1 MAFLQKIET
10 LVKDMQDPETGVRMQ
25 SQKITVASVPH
36 AMMGSE
42 VLQWIIQR
50 LWISNLEAQN
60 LGNFIVKYGYIYPL
74 QDPKN
79 LVLKPDSS
87 LYRFQENYNF
97 LNRKINYKWDFVV
110 MQAKEQ
116 YRAGKERNK
125 ADRYALDC
133 QEKAYWLVHRCPPG
147 MNNVLDYGLD
157 RVTNPNEVQVNQIM
171 YYRQALMRSTVKSS
185 VSLGGI
191 VKYSEQ
197 FSSNDAIMSGCLPS
211 NPWIT
216 DDTQFWD
223 LNAKLVEIPTKMR
236 VERWAF
242 NFSELIRDP
251 KGRQSFQYFLKKEF
265 SGENLGFW
273 EACEDLKYGDQSK
286 VKEKAEEI
294 YKSASPPRTPRTEG
308 SSPTGLVL
316 ARRSGEGTSDETARA
331 AEVQSCGNRHP
342 SPPPPGVE
350 GALSDVIASLLVLLS
365 ALARVDTSL
374 GLCGPSVFRSYSPAE
389 LWFPVP
395 KLSWSQPSV
404 AIRLWLFLAPGARRW
419 INIDGKTMDITV
431 KGLKHPHR
439 YVLDAAQTHIYML
452 MKKDSY
458 ARYLKSPI
466 YKEMLAKAIEPQ
478 ETTKKRQV
486 EGAATAR
493 CLLFCLQRNEGLLQP
508 NGYDQGTRWMKILGT
523 GKYFLGSSLLFM
535 RRHLRSS
542 PSPVILRQLEEE
554 AKARE
559 AANTVDITQPGQ
571 HTAPSPHLAVYTGTC
586 VPPSPSSPFSP
597 QCRSPR
603 RPFPSPCRFIRRP
616 STICPSPIRVALES
630 SSGLEQKGEASGSG
644 AGHGPSDAETSETSR
659 DRPRPRARAPP
670 QARMSLSFG
679 RFLRR
684 GCLASPVFA
693 RLSPKCPAVSHGKV
707 QPLGDVG
714 QQLPRLKSRRV
725 TNFFQIKMDV
735 PTGSGTCLMDSEDAG
750 TGERGDQ
757 AIKEVICPWESLAE
771 GKAG

>member
-1 MAFLQKIET
+1 MTIRHQGQQYRPRMAFLPKIEA
-10 LVKDMQDPETGVRMQ
+10 LVKDMQNPELGVRVQ
-25 SQKITVASVPH
+25 NQRVLVTNVPH
-36 AMMGSE
+36 AMTGSD
-42 VLQWIIQR
+42 VLQWIVDR
-50 LWISNLEAQN
+50 LWISSLEAQN

-87 LYRFQENYNF
+87 LYRFQTPYFWPTQQWPAEDTDYAIYLAKRNIKKKGVLEEYEKENYNF
-97 LNRKINYKWDFVV
+97 LNKKINYKWDFVI

-147 MNNVLDYGLD
+147 AKNVLDYGLD
-157 RVTNPNEVQVNQIM
+157 RVTNPNEVKVNQKQTITAVKKEIM
-171 YYRQALMRSTVKSS
+171 YYQQALLRSTVKSS

-197 FSSNDAIMSGCLPS
+197 FSSNDAFMSGCLPS

-242 NFSELIRDP
+242 NFNELIRDP

-294 YKSASPPRTPRTEG
+294 YK
-308 SSPTGLVL
+308 
-316 ARRSGEGTSDETARA
+316 
-331 AEVQSCGNRHP
+331 
-342 SPPPPGVE
+342 
-350 GALSDVIASLLVLLS
+350 
-365 ALARVDTSL
+365 
-374 GLCGPSVFRSYSPAE
+374 
-389 LWFPVP
+389 
-395 KLSWSQPSV
+395 
-404 AIRLWLFLAPGARRW
+404 LFLAPGARRW

-431 KGLKHPHR
+431 KGLRHPHR

-478 ETTKKRQV
+478 ETTKRS
-486 EGAATAR
+486 
-493 CLLFCLQRNEGLLQP
+493 
-508 NGYDQGTRWMKILGT
+508 
-523 GKYFLGSSLLFM
+523 SSLLFM

-559 AANTVDITQPGQ
+559 AANTVDITQRHQ
-571 HTAPSPHLAVYTGTC
+571 HTTPSPHLAVYTGTC
-586 VPPSPSSPFSP
+586 VPPSPSSPFSSS
-597 QCRSPR
+597 CRSPR
-603 RPFPSPCRFIRRP
+603 RPFPSPGRFRRP
-616 STICPSPIRVALES
+616 SSTICPSPIRVALGS
-630 SSGLEQKGEASGSG
+630 SPGLEQEG
-644 AGHGPSDAETSETSR
+644 ETSR
-659 DRPRPRARAPP
+659 SSVCRGPSVAEGSEASVDSELSSGCPQPRAQPRAPP
-670 QARMSLSFG
+670 KARVALSFS

-684 GCLASPVFA
+684 GCLTSPVFA
-693 RLSPKCPAVSHGKV
+693 RLSPKCPPVPHGKV
-707 QPLGDVG
+707 QPLGDGG
-714 QQLPRLKSRRV
+714 QQLSRLRPKKV
-725 TNFFQIKMDV
+725 ANFFQIKMDV
-735 PTGSGTCLMDSEDAG
+735 PTGSGTCLMDSEEDGAAG
-750 TGERGDQ
+750 ESSDRATE
-757 AIKEVICPWESLAE
+757 KEVICPWESLAE

>member
-1 MAFLQKIET
+1 MTIRHQGQQYRPRMAFLQKIET

-36 AMMGSE
+36 AMTGNE

-50 LWISNLEAQN
+50 LWISNPEAQN

-87 LYRFQENYNF
+87 LYRFQTPYFWPTQQWPAEDTDYAIYLAKRNIKKKGILEEYEKENYDF

-157 RVTNPNEVQVNQIM
+157 RVTNPNEVQKQTVVSVRKEIM

-294 YKSASPPRTPRTEG
+294 YK
-308 SSPTGLVL
+308 
-316 ARRSGEGTSDETARA
+316 
-331 AEVQSCGNRHP
+331 
-342 SPPPPGVE
+342 
-350 GALSDVIASLLVLLS
+350 
-365 ALARVDTSL
+365 
-374 GLCGPSVFRSYSPAE
+374 
-389 LWFPVP
+389 
-395 KLSWSQPSV
+395 
-404 AIRLWLFLAPGARRW
+404 LFLAPGARRW

-478 ETTKKRQV
+478 ETTKKS
-486 EGAATAR
+486 
-493 CLLFCLQRNEGLLQP
+493 
-508 NGYDQGTRWMKILGT
+508 
-523 GKYFLGSSLLFM
+523 SSLLFM

-644 AGHGPSDAETSETSR
+644 AGHGSSDAETSETSR
-659 DRPRPRARAPP
+659 DRPRPRAPP
-670 QARMSLSFG
+670 QARMALSFS

>member
-1 MAFLQKIET
+1 MTIRHQGQQYRPRMAFLQKIEA
-10 LVKDMQDPETGVRMQ
+10 LVKDMQNPETGVRMQ
-25 SQKITVASVPH
+25 SQRVLVTSVPH
-36 AMMGSE
+36 AMTGSD
-42 VLQWIIQR
+42 VLQWIVQR
-50 LWISNLEAQN
+50 LWISSLEAQN
-60 LGNFIVKYGYIYPL
+60 LGNFIVRYGYIYPL

-79 LVLKPDSS
+79 LVLKPDGS
-87 LYRFQENYNF
+87 LYRFQTPYFWPTQQWPAEDTDYAIYLAKRNIKKKGILEEYEKENYNF
-97 LNRKINYKWDFVV
+97 LNQKMNYKWDFVI

-147 MNNVLDYGLD
+147 MDNVLDYGLD
-157 RVTNPNEVQVNQIM
+157 RVTNPNEVKKQTVVAVKKEIM
-171 YYRQALMRSTVKSS
+171 YYQQALMRSTVKSS

-294 YKSASPPRTPRTEG
+294 YK
-308 SSPTGLVL
+308 
-316 ARRSGEGTSDETARA
+316 
-331 AEVQSCGNRHP
+331 
-342 SPPPPGVE
+342 
-350 GALSDVIASLLVLLS
+350 
-365 ALARVDTSL
+365 
-374 GLCGPSVFRSYSPAE
+374 
-389 LWFPVP
+389 
-395 KLSWSQPSV
+395 
-404 AIRLWLFLAPGARRW
+404 LFLAPGARRW

-478 ETTKKRQV
+478 ETTKK
-486 EGAATAR
+486 
-493 CLLFCLQRNEGLLQP
+493 
-508 NGYDQGTRWMKILGT
+508 
-523 GKYFLGSSLLFM
+523 SSTLPFM

-571 HTAPSPHLAVYTGTC
+571 HMAPSPHLTVYTGTC
-586 VPPSPSSPFSP
+586 VPPSPSSPFSSS
-597 QCRSPR
+597 CRSPR
-603 RPFPSPCRFIRRP
+603 KPFASPSRFIRRP
-616 STICPSPIRVALES
+616 SSTICPSPIRVALES
-630 SSGLEQKGEASGSG
+630 SSGLEQKGECSGSMVPCG
-644 AGHGPSDAETSETSR
+644 SSVTESSDTSLDASWPR
-659 DRPRPRARAPP
+659 SRPRAPP
-670 QARMSLSFG
+670 KARMALSFS

-693 RLSPKCPAVSHGKV
+693 RLSPKCPAVSHGRV

-714 QQLPRLKSRRV
+714 QQLPRLKSKRV
-725 TNFFQIKMDV
+725 PNFFQIKMDV

-750 TGERGDQ
+750 TGESGDL
-757 AIKEVICPWESLAE
+757 ATEKEVICPWESLAE

>member
-1 MAFLQKIET
+1 MTIRHQGQQYRPRMAFLQKIEA
-10 LVKDMQDPETGVRMQ
+10 LVKDMQNPETGVRVQ
-25 SQKITVASVPH
+25 SQRVLVTSVPH
-36 AMMGSE
+36 AMTGND

-50 LWISNLEAQN
+50 LWISHLEAQN

-87 LYRFQENYNF
+87 LYRFQTPYFWPTQQWPAEDTDYAIYLAKRNIKKKGILEEYEKENYNF
-97 LNRKINYKWDFVV
+97 LNKKINYKWDFVI

-116 YRAGKERNK
+116 YRTGKERNK

-147 MNNVLDYGLD
+147 VNNMLDYGLN
-157 RVTNPNEVQVNQIM
+157 RVTNPNEVKKQTITAVRKEIM
-171 YYRQALMRSTVKSS
+171 YYQQALLKSTVKSS

-197 FSSNDAIMSGCLPS
+197 FSSSDAIMSGCLPS

-223 LNAKLVEIPTKMR
+223 LNAKLVEFPTKMR

-251 KGRQSFQYFLKKEF
+251 KGRQSFQCFLKKEF

-294 YKSASPPRTPRTEG
+294 YK
-308 SSPTGLVL
+308 
-316 ARRSGEGTSDETARA
+316 
-331 AEVQSCGNRHP
+331 
-342 SPPPPGVE
+342 
-350 GALSDVIASLLVLLS
+350 
-365 ALARVDTSL
+365 
-374 GLCGPSVFRSYSPAE
+374 
-389 LWFPVP
+389 
-395 KLSWSQPSV
+395 
-404 AIRLWLFLAPGARRW
+404 LFLAPGARRW

-431 KGLKHPHR
+431 KGLRQPHR

-466 YKEMLAKAIEPQ
+466 YKEMLAKAVEPQ
-478 ETTKKRQV
+478 ETTKRS
-486 EGAATAR
+486 
-493 CLLFCLQRNEGLLQP
+493 
-508 NGYDQGTRWMKILGT
+508 
-523 GKYFLGSSLLFM
+523 SSLPFM

-559 AANTVDITQPGQ
+559 AANSVDITQRGQ
-571 HTAPSPHLAVYTGTC
+571 HAAPSPHLTVYTGTC
-586 VPPSPSSPFSP
+586 VPPSPSSPFPSS
-597 QCRSPR
+597 CRSPR
-603 RPFPSPCRFIRRP
+603 RPFPSPGRFIRRP
-616 STICPSPIRVALES
+616 SSAVCPSPSRAALE
-630 SSGLEQKGEASGSG
+630 GPSGSPPG
-644 AGHGPSDAETSETSR
+644 APCGAAVDSELSLGC
-659 DRPRPRARAPP
+659 PLPLARPRAPAKARA
-670 QARMSLSFG
+670 ALAFG

-684 GCLASPVFA
+684 GCLSSPLFA
-693 RLSPKCPAVSHGKV
+693 RLSPKCPPVPHGKV
-707 QPLGDVG
+707 QPLGDGG

-725 TNFFQIKMDV
+725 PNFFQIRMDV
-735 PTGSGTCLMDSEDAG
+735 PMENGACLMDSEEDTR
-750 TGERGDQ
+750 TGEPGDR
-757 AIKEVICPWESLAE
+757 AADKEVICPWESLAL

>member
-1 MAFLQKIET
+1 MTIRHQGQQYRPRMAFLRKIEA
-10 LVKDMQDPETGVRMQ
+10 LVKDMQDPDTGVRVQ
-25 SQKITVASVPH
+25 NQKVTVISIPH
-36 AMMGSE
+36 AMTGND
-42 VLQWIIQR
+42 VLQWISQR
-50 LWISNLEAQN
+50 LWISGLEAQN

-79 LVLKPDSS
+79 LTLKPDSS
-87 LYRFQENYNF
+87 LYRFQTPYFWPTQQWPAEDVDYAIYLAKRNIKKKGILEEYEKENYNF
-97 LNRKINYKWDFVV
+97 LNKKINYKWDFVI
-110 MQAKEQ
+110 MQAREQ

-125 ADRYALDC
+125 ADRFALDC

-147 MNNVLDYGLD
+147 VNNVLDYGLD
-157 RVTNPNEVQVNQIM
+157 RVTNPNEDQVNQKQTVVSVRKEIM

-223 LNAKLVEIPTKMR
+223 LNAKLVDIPTKMR

-251 KGRQSFQYFLKKEF
+251 KGRQSFQHFLRKEF

-294 YKSASPPRTPRTEG
+294 YK
-308 SSPTGLVL
+308 
-316 ARRSGEGTSDETARA
+316 
-331 AEVQSCGNRHP
+331 
-342 SPPPPGVE
+342 
-350 GALSDVIASLLVLLS
+350 
-365 ALARVDTSL
+365 
-374 GLCGPSVFRSYSPAE
+374 
-389 LWFPVP
+389 
-395 KLSWSQPSV
+395 
-404 AIRLWLFLAPGARRW
+404 LFLAPGARRW

-478 ETTKKRQV
+478 ETTKKS
-486 EGAATAR
+486 
-493 CLLFCLQRNEGLLQP
+493 
-508 NGYDQGTRWMKILGT
+508 
-523 GKYFLGSSLLFM
+523 SSLLFM

-559 AANTVDITQPGQ
+559 AATTVDITQPGQ
-571 HTAPSPHLAVYTGTC
+571 RLAPSPHLAVYTGTC

-597 QCRSPR
+597 SCRSPG
-603 RPFPSPCRFIRRP
+603 RPFPSPGCFIRRP
-616 STICPSPIRVALES
+616 SSTVCPSPISVALEGS
-630 SSGLEQKGEASGSG
+630 PGSERKREAGASGAVDG
-644 AGHGPSDAETSETSR
+644 ASMDKPRSR
-659 DRPRPRARAPP
+659 AQPKARV
-670 QARMSLSFG
+670 RLSLG

-707 QPLGDVG
+707 QPLGDASR
-714 QQLPRLKSRRV
+714 QLSRPRSRRAA
-725 TNFFQIKMDV
+725 NFFQIKMDV
-735 PTGSGTCLMDSEDAG
+735 PMGSGACLMDSEDTDPRAPR
-750 TGERGDQ
+750 EQ
-757 AIKEVICPWESLAE
+757 AAEKGVICPWESPAE
-771 GKAG
+771 GHAG

>member
-1 MAFLQKIET
+1 MTIRHQGQQYRPRMAFLQKIEA
-10 LVKDMQDPETGVRMQ
+10 LVKDMQNPETGVRMQ
-25 SQKITVASVPH
+25 NQRVLVTSVPH
-36 AMMGSE
+36 AMTGGD

-79 LVLKPDSS
+79 LILKPDSS
-87 LYRFQENYNF
+87 LYRFQTPYFWPTQQWPAEDTDYAIYLAKRNIKKKGILEEYEKENYDF
-97 LNRKINYKWDFVV
+97 LNKKINYKWDFVI

-116 YRAGKERNK
+116 YRTGKERNK

-133 QEKAYWLVHRCPPG
+133 QEKAYWLVHRSPPG

-157 RVTNPNEVQVNQIM
+157 RVTNPNEVKVNQKQTITAVRKEIM
-171 YYRQALMRSTVKSS
+171 YYQQALMRSTVKSS

-223 LNAKLVEIPTKMR
+223 LNAKLVEVPTKMR

-294 YKSASPPRTPRTEG
+294 YK
-308 SSPTGLVL
+308 
-316 ARRSGEGTSDETARA
+316 
-331 AEVQSCGNRHP
+331 
-342 SPPPPGVE
+342 
-350 GALSDVIASLLVLLS
+350 
-365 ALARVDTSL
+365 
-374 GLCGPSVFRSYSPAE
+374 
-389 LWFPVP
+389 
-395 KLSWSQPSV
+395 
-404 AIRLWLFLAPGARRW
+404 LFLAPGARRW

-431 KGLKHPHR
+431 KGLRHPHR

-478 ETTKKRQV
+478 ETTKRS
-486 EGAATAR
+486 AT
-493 CLLFCLQRNEGLLQP
+493 LP
-508 NGYDQGTRWMKILGT
+508 
-523 GKYFLGSSLLFM
+523 FM

-554 AKARE
+554 ERARE
-559 AANTVDITQPGQ
+559 AANTVDITQSGQ
-571 HTAPSPHLAVYTGTC
+571 HLAPSPHLTVYTGTC
-586 VPPSPSSPFSP
+586 VPPSPSGPFSP
-597 QCRSPR
+597 SCRSPR
-603 RPFPSPCRFIRRP
+603 KPFPSPSRFIRRP
-616 STICPSPIRVALES
+616 SIAICPSPIRVALES
-630 SSGLEQKGEASGSG
+630 SSGPEAKGETSWSGVNCGSPGTESSG
-644 AGHGPSDAETSETSR
+644 TSVDRSR
-659 DRPRPRARAPP
+659 PHDQPRAPP
-670 QARMSLSFG
+670 KARAALSLG

-707 QPLGDVG
+707 QPLGDMG
-714 QQLPRLKSRRV
+714 QQLPRLKTKKV
-725 TNFFQIKMDV
+725 ANFFQIKMEM
-735 PTGSGTCLMDSEDAG
+735 PTDSGPCLIDSDDTGAG
-750 TGERGDQ
+750 ESGDQ
-757 AIKEVICPWESLAE
+757 TTEKEVICPWESLSE

>member
-1 MAFLQKIET
+1 MTIRHQGQQYRPRMAFLQKIET

-36 AMMGSE
+36 AMTGNE

-50 LWISNLEAQN
+50 LWISNPEAQN

-87 LYRFQENYNF
+87 LYRFQTPYFWPTQQWPAEDTDYAIY
-97 LNRKINYKWDFVV
+97 L
-110 MQAKEQ
+110 AK
-116 YRAGKERNK
+116 RNIK
-125 ADRYALDC
+125 KKGILEEY
-133 QEKAYWLVHRCPPG
+133 EKPG

-157 RVTNPNEVQVNQIM
+157 RVTNPNEVQVNQKQTVVSVRKEIM

-294 YKSASPPRTPRTEG
+294 YK
-308 SSPTGLVL
+308 
-316 ARRSGEGTSDETARA
+316 
-331 AEVQSCGNRHP
+331 
-342 SPPPPGVE
+342 
-350 GALSDVIASLLVLLS
+350 
-365 ALARVDTSL
+365 
-374 GLCGPSVFRSYSPAE
+374 
-389 LWFPVP
+389 
-395 KLSWSQPSV
+395 
-404 AIRLWLFLAPGARRW
+404 LFLAPGARRW

-478 ETTKKRQV
+478 ETTKKS
-486 EGAATAR
+486 
-493 CLLFCLQRNEGLLQP
+493 
-508 NGYDQGTRWMKILGT
+508 
-523 GKYFLGSSLLFM
+523 SSLLFM

-644 AGHGPSDAETSETSR
+644 AGHGSSDAETSETSR
-659 DRPRPRARAPP
+659 DRPRPRAPP
-670 QARMSLSFG
+670 QARMALSFS

>member
-1 MAFLQKIET
+1 MTIRHQGQQYRPRMAFLQKIEA
-10 LVKDMQDPETGVRMQ
+10 LVKDMQNPETGVRMQ
-25 SQKITVASVPH
+25 NQRVLVTSVPH
-36 AMMGSE
+36 AMTGND
-42 VLQWIIQR
+42 VLQWIIHR

-79 LVLKPDSS
+79 LILKPDSS
-87 LYRFQENYNF
+87 LYRFQTPYFWPTQQWPAEDTDYAIYLAKRNIKKKGILEEYEKENYNF
-97 LNRKINYKWDFVV
+97 LNKKMNYKWDFVI

-116 YRAGKERNK
+116 YRTGKERNK

-147 MNNVLDYGLD
+147 VNNVLDYGLD
-157 RVTNPNEVQVNQIM
+157 RVTNPNEVKKQTIPAVKKEIM
-171 YYRQALMRSTVKSS
+171 YYQQALMRSTVKSS

-216 DDTQFWD
+216 DNTQFWD
-223 LNAKLVEIPTKMR
+223 LNAKLVEIPTRMR

-251 KGRQSFQYFLKKEF
+251 KGRQSFQSFLKKEF

-294 YKSASPPRTPRTEG
+294 YK
-308 SSPTGLVL
+308 
-316 ARRSGEGTSDETARA
+316 
-331 AEVQSCGNRHP
+331 
-342 SPPPPGVE
+342 
-350 GALSDVIASLLVLLS
+350 
-365 ALARVDTSL
+365 
-374 GLCGPSVFRSYSPAE
+374 
-389 LWFPVP
+389 
-395 KLSWSQPSV
+395 
-404 AIRLWLFLAPGARRW
+404 LFLAPGARRW

-431 KGLKHPHR
+431 KGLRHPHR
-439 YVLDAAQTHIYML
+439 YVLDAAQTHIYIL

-478 ETTKKRQV
+478 ETAKR
-486 EGAATAR
+486 
-493 CLLFCLQRNEGLLQP
+493 
-508 NGYDQGTRWMKILGT
+508 
-523 GKYFLGSSLLFM
+523 SSNLPFM

-542 PSPVILRQLEEE
+542 PSPVVLRQLEEE

-559 AANTVDITQPGQ
+559 AANTVDITQQPQ

-586 VPPSPSSPFSP
+586 VPPSPSSPFPPS
-597 QCRSPR
+597 CRSPR
-603 RPFPSPCRFIRRP
+603 RPFPSPGRFRRL
-616 STICPSPIRVALES
+616 STSICPSPIRVALGGSPGLTQEGEAGGS
-630 SSGLEQKGEASGSG
+630 STHRGLSVAEGSEVSVDLELSSGC
-644 AGHGPSDAETSETSR
+644 
-659 DRPRPRARAPP
+659 PRPHAQPRAPAK
-670 QARMSLSFG
+670 ARGALSFS

-684 GCLASPVFA
+684 GCLTSPVFA
-693 RLSPKCPAVSHGKV
+693 RLSPKCPSVPHGKV
-707 QPLGDVG
+707 QPLGDG
-714 QQLPRLKSRRV
+714 GPQLPRLRPKKV
-725 TNFFQIKMDV
+725 ANFFQIKMDV
-735 PTGSGTCLMDSEDAG
+735 PTGSGTCLMDSEEDGGAG
-750 TGERGDQ
+750 AAGDR
-757 AIKEVICPWESLAE
+757 EVICPWESLAE

>member
-1 MAFLQKIET
+1 MTIRHQGQHYRPRMAFLQKIEA
-10 LVKDMQDPETGVRMQ
+10 LVKDMQNPETGVRMQ
-25 SQKITVASVPH
+25 NQKILVTSIPH
-36 AMMGSE
+36 AMTGSD
-42 VLQWIIQR
+42 VLQWLAQR

-79 LVLKPDSS
+79 LILKPDGS
-87 LYRFQENYNF
+87 LYRFQTPYFWPTQQWPAEDTDYAIYLTKRNIKKKGVLEEHEKENYNF
-97 LNRKINYKWDFVV
+97 LNKKINYKWDFVI

-116 YRAGKERNK
+116 YRTGKERSK
-125 ADRYALDC
+125 ADRCALDC
-133 QEKAYWLVHRCPPG
+133 QEKAYWLVHRSPPG

-157 RVTNPNEVQVNQIM
+157 RVTNPNEVQKQTITAVKKEIM
-171 YYRQALMRSTVKSS
+171 YYQQALMRSTVKSS

-197 FSSNDAIMSGCLPS
+197 FSSNDALMSGCLPS

-236 VERWAF
+236 VERWAI

-294 YKSASPPRTPRTEG
+294 YK
-308 SSPTGLVL
+308 
-316 ARRSGEGTSDETARA
+316 
-331 AEVQSCGNRHP
+331 
-342 SPPPPGVE
+342 
-350 GALSDVIASLLVLLS
+350 
-365 ALARVDTSL
+365 
-374 GLCGPSVFRSYSPAE
+374 
-389 LWFPVP
+389 
-395 KLSWSQPSV
+395 
-404 AIRLWLFLAPGARRW
+404 LFLAPGARRW

-431 KGLKHPHR
+431 KGLRHPHR

-478 ETTKKRQV
+478 ETTKRS
-486 EGAATAR
+486 
-493 CLLFCLQRNEGLLQP
+493 
-508 NGYDQGTRWMKILGT
+508 
-523 GKYFLGSSLLFM
+523 SSLPFM

-542 PSPVILRQLEEE
+542 PSPVVLRQLEEE

-586 VPPSPSSPFSP
+586 MPPSPSSPFSAS
-597 QCRSPR
+597 CRSPR
-603 RPFPSPCRFIRRP
+603 KPFPSPGRFIRRP
-616 STICPSPIRVALES
+616 SSTVCPSPITVALES
-630 SSGLEQKGEASGSG
+630 PLGSEQKGEAGGSG
-644 AGHGPSDAETSETSR
+644 TGQGPSNADTCKAST
-659 DRPRPRARAPP
+659 DCPWPRPPPRAPLK
-670 QARMSLSFG
+670 ARMAVSFSS
-679 RFLRR
+679 FLRR

-693 RLSPKCPAVSHGKV
+693 RLSPKCRPVPHGKV

-735 PTGSGTCLMDSEDAG
+735 PVGSGTCLMDSEDSG
-750 TGERGDQ
+750 TGASGDQ
-757 AIKEVICPWESLAE
+757 AIKKEVICPWESLA
-771 GKAG
+771 

>member
-1 MAFLQKIET
+1 MTVRHQGQQYRPRMAFLQKIQA
-10 LVKDMQDPETGVRMQ
+10 LVKDMQSPETGVRVQ
-25 SQKITVASVPH
+25 NQRVLVTSVPH
-36 AMMGSE
+36 AMTGND

-50 LWISNLEAQN
+50 LWISSLEAQN

-87 LYRFQENYNF
+87 LYRFQTPYFWPTQQWPAEDTDYAIYLAKRNIKKKGILEEYEKENYNF
-97 LNRKINYKWDFVV
+97 LNKKINYKWDFVI

-116 YRAGKERNK
+116 YRTGKERNK

-147 MNNVLDYGLD
+147 VDNVLDYGLD
-157 RVTNPNEVQVNQIM
+157 RVTNPNEMKKQTVTAIRKEIM
-171 YYRQALMRSTVKSS
+171 YYQQALMRSTVKSS

-294 YKSASPPRTPRTEG
+294 YK
-308 SSPTGLVL
+308 
-316 ARRSGEGTSDETARA
+316 
-331 AEVQSCGNRHP
+331 
-342 SPPPPGVE
+342 
-350 GALSDVIASLLVLLS
+350 
-365 ALARVDTSL
+365 
-374 GLCGPSVFRSYSPAE
+374 
-389 LWFPVP
+389 
-395 KLSWSQPSV
+395 
-404 AIRLWLFLAPGARRW
+404 LFLAPGARRW

-478 ETTKKRQV
+478 ETTKRS
-486 EGAATAR
+486 
-493 CLLFCLQRNEGLLQP
+493 
-508 NGYDQGTRWMKILGT
+508 
-523 GKYFLGSSLLFM
+523 SSLPFM

-542 PSPVILRQLEEE
+542 PSPVVLRQLEEE

-559 AANTVDITQPGQ
+559 AANTVDITQRGQ
-571 HTAPSPHLAVYTGTC
+571 HVAPSPHLTVYTGTC
-586 VPPSPSSPFSP
+586 VPPSPSSPFLS
-597 QCRSPR
+597 CRSPR
-603 RPFPSPCRFIRRP
+603 RPFPSPSRFVWP
-616 STICPSPIRVALES
+616 SSTVCPSPSRAALEGPPGAS
-630 SSGLEQKGEASGSG
+630 SATELSSGCPLPPA
-644 AGHGPSDAETSETSR
+644 P
-659 DRPRPRARAPP
+659 PRAPP
-670 QARMSLSFG
+670 KARPALAFG
-679 RFLRR
+679 GFLRR
-684 GCLASPVFA
+684 GCLSSSLFA
-693 RLSPKCPAVSHGKV
+693 RLSPKCPPVPHGKV
-707 QPLGDVG
+707 QPLGDAG
-714 QQLPRLKSRRV
+714 QQLPRLKSRKIP
-725 TNFFQIKMDV
+725 NFFQIKMDL
-735 PTGSGTCLMDSEDAG
+735 PTESGTCLMDTEED
-750 TGERGDQ
+750 TRMGEPGAR
-757 AIKEVICPWESLAE
+757 AIDKEVVCPWESVAE

>member
-1 MAFLQKIET
+1 MKIRHQGQQYRPRMAFLQKIEA
-10 LVKDMQDPETGVRMQ
+10 LVKDMQNPETGVRVQ
-25 SQKITVASVPH
+25 NQKVLVTSVPH
-36 AMMGSE
+36 AMTGSDI
-42 VLQWIIQR
+42 LQWIAQR

-74 QDPKN
+74 QDPRN
-79 LVLKPDSS
+79 LVLKSDNS
-87 LYRFQENYNF
+87 LYRFQTPYFWPTQQWPAEDTDYAIYLAKRNIKKKGILEEYEKENYNF
-97 LNRKINYKWDFVV
+97 LNKKINYKWDFVI

-116 YRAGKERNK
+116 YKTGKERNK

-157 RVTNPNEVQVNQIM
+157 RVTNPNEVQVNQKQTITAVRKEIM
-171 YYRQALMRSTVKSS
+171 YYQQALMRSTVKSS

-197 FSSNDAIMSGCLPS
+197 FLSNDAIMSGCLPS

-294 YKSASPPRTPRTEG
+294 YK
-308 SSPTGLVL
+308 
-316 ARRSGEGTSDETARA
+316 
-331 AEVQSCGNRHP
+331 
-342 SPPPPGVE
+342 
-350 GALSDVIASLLVLLS
+350 
-365 ALARVDTSL
+365 
-374 GLCGPSVFRSYSPAE
+374 
-389 LWFPVP
+389 
-395 KLSWSQPSV
+395 
-404 AIRLWLFLAPGARRW
+404 LFLAPGARRW

-431 KGLKHPHR
+431 KGLRHPHR

-478 ETTKKRQV
+478 EATK
-486 EGAATAR
+486 
-493 CLLFCLQRNEGLLQP
+493 
-508 NGYDQGTRWMKILGT
+508 
-523 GKYFLGSSLLFM
+523 
-535 RRHLRSS
+535 RR
-542 PSPVILRQLEEE
+542 
-554 AKARE
+554 
-559 AANTVDITQPGQ
+559 QPGQ

-586 VPPSPSSPFSP
+586 VPPSPSGPFSP
-597 QCRSPR
+597 SCRSPR
-603 RPFPSPCRFIRRP
+603 MPFPSPGRFIRRP
-616 STICPSPIRVALES
+616 SSTICPTPMRVASESSEQTGAAGASGACPGPSDTAGGEASAEHPWVRPKARVAL
-630 SSGLEQKGEASGSG
+630 
-644 AGHGPSDAETSETSR
+644 
-659 DRPRPRARAPP
+659 
-670 QARMSLSFG
+670 SFS

-684 GCLASPVFA
+684 GCSASPVFA
-693 RLSPKCPAVSHGKV
+693 RLSPKCPPVSHGKV

-714 QQLPRLKSRRV
+714 QQVSRLKSRRV
-725 TNFFQIKMDV
+725 ANFFQIKMDV
-735 PTGSGTCLMDSEDAG
+735 PTQSGTCLMDSEDTG
-750 TGERGDQ
+750 TGDSGDR
-757 AIKEVICPWESLAE
+757 AEEKEVICPWESVAE
-771 GKAG
+771 GKAS

>member
-1 MAFLQKIET
+1 MTIRHQGQQYRPRMAFLQKIEA
-10 LVKDMQDPETGVRMQ
+10 LVKDMQNPETGVKMQ
-25 SQKITVASVPH
+25 NQRVLVTSVPH
-36 AMMGSE
+36 AMTGVD

-87 LYRFQENYNF
+87 LYRFQTPYFWPTQQWPAEDTDYAIYLAKRNIKKKGILEEYEKENYNF
-97 LNRKINYKWDFVV
+97 LNKKINYKWDFVI

-116 YRAGKERNK
+116 YRTGKERNK

-157 RVTNPNEVQVNQIM
+157 RVTDPNEVKLSLSPVCAPWLLGVARLSPGVLMFQTPLQLQPPPAVRSEKQTIPAVRKEIM
-171 YYRQALMRSTVKSS
+171 YYQQALMRSTVKSS

-294 YKSASPPRTPRTEG
+294 YK
-308 SSPTGLVL
+308 
-316 ARRSGEGTSDETARA
+316 
-331 AEVQSCGNRHP
+331 
-342 SPPPPGVE
+342 
-350 GALSDVIASLLVLLS
+350 
-365 ALARVDTSL
+365 
-374 GLCGPSVFRSYSPAE
+374 
-389 LWFPVP
+389 
-395 KLSWSQPSV
+395 
-404 AIRLWLFLAPGARRW
+404 LFLAPGARRW

-431 KGLKHPHR
+431 KGLRHPHR

-478 ETTKKRQV
+478 ETTKRS
-486 EGAATAR
+486 T
-493 CLLFCLQRNEGLLQP
+493 
-508 NGYDQGTRWMKILGT
+508 
-523 GKYFLGSSLLFM
+523 SLPFM

-559 AANTVDITQPGQ
+559 AANTVDITQTGQ
-571 HTAPSPHLAVYTGTC
+571 HMAPSPHLAVYTGTC
-586 VPPSPSSPFSP
+586 VPPSPSGPFSP
-597 QCRSPR
+597 SCRSPR
-603 RPFPSPCRFIRRP
+603 RPFASPSRFIRRP
-616 STICPSPIRVALES
+616 SSTICPSPIQVALES
-630 SSGLEQKGEASGSG
+630 SSGSEPKGEVSWSSVHRGPLATEGSEASTICSG
-644 AGHGPSDAETSETSR
+644 ACGQ
-659 DRPRPRARAPP
+659 PRATTKTRA
-670 QARMSLSFG
+670 ALSFS

-714 QQLPRLKSRRV
+714 QQLPRLKPKRV

-735 PTGSGTCLMDSEDAG
+735 PTDIGPFLMDSDDTG
-750 TGERGDQ
+750 TGESGDRDTE
-757 AIKEVICPWESLAE
+757 KEVICPWESLAS

>member
-1 MAFLQKIET
+1 
-10 LVKDMQDPETGVRMQ
+10 MQDPETGVRMQ

-36 AMMGSE
+36 AMTGNE

-50 LWISNLEAQN
+50 LWISNPEAQN

-87 LYRFQENYNF
+87 LYRFQTPYFWPTQQWPAEDTDYAIYLAKRNIKKKGILEEYEKENYDF

-157 RVTNPNEVQVNQIM
+157 RVTNPNEVQVNQKQTVVSVRKEIM

-294 YKSASPPRTPRTEG
+294 YK
-308 SSPTGLVL
+308 
-316 ARRSGEGTSDETARA
+316 
-331 AEVQSCGNRHP
+331 
-342 SPPPPGVE
+342 
-350 GALSDVIASLLVLLS
+350 
-365 ALARVDTSL
+365 
-374 GLCGPSVFRSYSPAE
+374 
-389 LWFPVP
+389 
-395 KLSWSQPSV
+395 
-404 AIRLWLFLAPGARRW
+404 LFLAPGARRW

-478 ETTKKRQV
+478 ETTKKS
-486 EGAATAR
+486 
-493 CLLFCLQRNEGLLQP
+493 
-508 NGYDQGTRWMKILGT
+508 
-523 GKYFLGSSLLFM
+523 SSLLFM

-644 AGHGPSDAETSETSR
+644 AGHGSSDAETSETSR
-659 DRPRPRARAPP
+659 DRPRPRAPP
-670 QARMSLSFG
+670 QARMALSFS

>member
-1 MAFLQKIET
+1 MTIRHQGQQYRPRMAFLQKIEA
-10 LVKDMQDPETGVRMQ
+10 LVKDMQNPETGIKMQ
-25 SQKITVASVPH
+25 NQKVLVTSVPH
-36 AMMGSE
+36 AMT
-42 VLQWIIQR
+42 
-50 LWISNLEAQN
+50 EAQN
-60 LGNFIVKYGYIYPL
+60 LGNFVVKYGYIYPL

-79 LVLKPDSS
+79 LILKPDGS
-87 LYRFQENYNF
+87 LYRFQTPYFWPTQQWPAEDTDYAIYLAKRNIKKKGILEEYEKENYYF
-97 LNRKINYKWDFVV
+97 LNKKINYKWDFVI

-157 RVTNPNEVQVNQIM
+157 RVTNPNEVQVNQKQTITAVKKEIM
-171 YYRQALMRSTVKSS
+171 YYQQALMRSTVKSS

-294 YKSASPPRTPRTEG
+294 YK
-308 SSPTGLVL
+308 
-316 ARRSGEGTSDETARA
+316 
-331 AEVQSCGNRHP
+331 
-342 SPPPPGVE
+342 
-350 GALSDVIASLLVLLS
+350 
-365 ALARVDTSL
+365 
-374 GLCGPSVFRSYSPAE
+374 
-389 LWFPVP
+389 
-395 KLSWSQPSV
+395 
-404 AIRLWLFLAPGARRW
+404 LFLAPGARRW

-431 KGLKHPHR
+431 KGLRHPHR

-478 ETTKKRQV
+478 ETTKRSS
-486 EGAATAR
+486 
-493 CLLFCLQRNEGLLQP
+493 GLP
-508 NGYDQGTRWMKILGT
+508 
-523 GKYFLGSSLLFM
+523 FM

-559 AANTVDITQPGQ
+559 AATTVDITQPGQ

-586 VPPSPSSPFSP
+586 LPPSPSSPFSP
-597 QCRSPR
+597 SYRSPR
-603 RPFPSPCRFIRRP
+603 RPFPSPGRFIRRP
-616 STICPSPIRVALES
+616 SSTVCPSPIQVALES
-630 SSGLEQKGEASGSG
+630 SSGAEQQGEASGSR
-644 AGHGPSDAETSETSR
+644 AHGGPPDAKRSEAAPDHSQ
-659 DRPRPRARAPP
+659 PRPPSRAPP
-670 QARMSLSFG
+670 KARMALSLS

-684 GCLASPVFA
+684 GCLASPGFA
-693 RLSPKCPAVSHGKV
+693 RLSPKCPPVSHGKV

-725 TNFFQIKMDV
+725 ANFFQIKMDV
-735 PTGSGTCLMDSEDAG
+735 PTESGTCLMDTEDTG
-750 TGERGDQ
+750 TGDSGDR
-757 AIKEVICPWESLAE
+757 AVEKEVICPWEILAE

>member
-1 MAFLQKIET
+1 IALSAQFFQAPNSSSSTQIET
-10 LVKDMQDPETGVRMQ
+10 LVKDMQNPETGVRMQ
-25 SQKITVASVPH
+25 NQRVLVTSVPH
-36 AMMGSE
+36 AMTGGD
-42 VLQWIIQR
+42 VLQWITQR

-79 LVLKPDSS
+79 LILKPDSS
-87 LYRFQENYNF
+87 LYRFQTPYFWPTQQWPAEDTDYAIYLAKRNIKKKGILEEYEKENYDF
-97 LNRKINYKWDFVV
+97 LNKKINYKWDFVI

-116 YRAGKERNK
+116 YRTGKERNK

-133 QEKAYWLVHRCPPG
+133 QEKAYWLVHRSPPG

-157 RVTNPNEVQVNQIM
+157 RVTNPNEVQKQTITAVRKEIM
-171 YYRQALMRSTVKSS
+171 YYQQALLRSTVKSS

-223 LNAKLVEIPTKMR
+223 LNAKLVEVPTKMR

-294 YKSASPPRTPRTEG
+294 YK
-308 SSPTGLVL
+308 
-316 ARRSGEGTSDETARA
+316 
-331 AEVQSCGNRHP
+331 
-342 SPPPPGVE
+342 
-350 GALSDVIASLLVLLS
+350 
-365 ALARVDTSL
+365 
-374 GLCGPSVFRSYSPAE
+374 
-389 LWFPVP
+389 
-395 KLSWSQPSV
+395 
-404 AIRLWLFLAPGARRW
+404 LFLAPGARRW

-431 KGLKHPHR
+431 KGLRHPHR

-452 MKKDSY
+452 MKK
-458 ARYLKSPI
+458 
-466 YKEMLAKAIEPQ
+466 
-478 ETTKKRQV
+478 
-486 EGAATAR
+486 
-493 CLLFCLQRNEGLLQP
+493 
-508 NGYDQGTRWMKILGT
+508 
-523 GKYFLGSSLLFM
+523 
-535 RRHLRSS
+535 
-542 PSPVILRQLEEE
+542 
-554 AKARE
+554 
-559 AANTVDITQPGQ
+559 PGQ
-571 HTAPSPHLAVYTGTC
+571 HLAPSPHLAVYTGTC
-586 VPPSPSSPFSP
+586 VPPSPSGPFSP
-597 QCRSPR
+597 SCRSPR
-603 RPFPSPCRFIRRP
+603 RPFPSPSRFIRRP
-616 STICPSPIRVALES
+616 SIAICPSPIRVALES
-630 SSGLEQKGEASGSG
+630 SSGLEPKGQPSWSG
-644 AGHGPSDAETSETSR
+644 ANCGPSVTESSETSV
-659 DRPRPRARAPP
+659 DNSRPNSQPRAPP
-670 QARMSLSFG
+670 KARVALSLG

-707 QPLGDVG
+707 QPLGDMG
-714 QQLPRLKSRRV
+714 QQLPRLKPKKV
-725 TNFFQIKMDV
+725 ANFFQIKMEIPPD
-735 PTGSGTCLMDSEDAG
+735 SGPFLMDSDDTGAG
-750 TGERGDQ
+750 ESGDQ
-757 AIKEVICPWESLAE
+757 TTEKEVICPWESLAE

>member
-1 MAFLQKIET
+1 MTIRHQGQQYRPRMAFLQKIEA
-10 LVKDMQDPETGVRMQ
+10 LVKDMQNPETGVRMQ
-25 SQKITVASVPH
+25 SQKVLVTSVPH
-36 AMMGSE
+36 AMTGSD
-42 VLQWIIQR
+42 VLQWIAQR

-74 QDPKN
+74 QDPRN
-79 LVLKPDSS
+79 LVLKPDNS
-87 LYRFQENYNF
+87 LYRFQTPYFWPTQQWPAEDTDYAIYLAKRNIKKKGILEEYEKENYDF
-97 LNRKINYKWDFVV
+97 LNKKINYKWDFVI

-116 YRAGKERNK
+116 YRTGKERTK

-157 RVTNPNEVQVNQIM
+157 RVTNPNEVQVNQKQTITAVRKEIM
-171 YYRQALMRSTVKSS
+171 YYQQALMRSTVKSS

-197 FSSNDAIMSGCLPS
+197 FLSNDAIMSGCLPS

-294 YKSASPPRTPRTEG
+294 YK
-308 SSPTGLVL
+308 
-316 ARRSGEGTSDETARA
+316 
-331 AEVQSCGNRHP
+331 
-342 SPPPPGVE
+342 
-350 GALSDVIASLLVLLS
+350 
-365 ALARVDTSL
+365 
-374 GLCGPSVFRSYSPAE
+374 
-389 LWFPVP
+389 
-395 KLSWSQPSV
+395 
-404 AIRLWLFLAPGARRW
+404 LFLAPGARRW

-431 KGLKHPHR
+431 KGLRHPHR

-478 ETTKKRQV
+478 GTTKRS
-486 EGAATAR
+486 
-493 CLLFCLQRNEGLLQP
+493 
-508 NGYDQGTRWMKILGT
+508 
-523 GKYFLGSSLLFM
+523 SSLPFM

-597 QCRSPR
+597 SCRSPR
-603 RPFPSPCRFIRRP
+603 RPFPSPGRFIRRP
-616 STICPSPIRVALES
+616 SSAICPSPIRVALES
-630 SSGLEQKGEASGSG
+630 SEQKGEASGSS
-644 AGHGPSDAETSETSR
+644 ACPGPSDTDRSEASAAEHPW
-659 DRPRPRARAPP
+659 PRPQPKSPP
-670 QARMSLSFG
+670 KARMALSFS

-693 RLSPKCPAVSHGKV
+693 RLSPKCPPVSHGKV

-725 TNFFQIKMDV
+725 ANFFQIKMDV
-735 PTGSGTCLMDSEDAG
+735 PTQSGTCLMDSEDAG
-750 TGERGDQ
+750 TGESGDQ
-757 AIKEVICPWESLAE
+757 AIEKEVICPWESLAE
-771 GKAG
+771 AKAS

>member
-1 MAFLQKIET
+1 MTIRHQGQQCRPRMAFLRKARRLRRVRT
-10 LVKDMQDPETGVRMQ
+10 NTGRTVGVIQQ
-25 SQKITVASVPH
+25 SPYN
-36 AMMGSE
+36 GSD
-42 VLQWIIQR
+42 VLQWLSQR
-50 LWISNLEAQN
+50 LWISGLEAQN

-79 LVLKPDSS
+79 LTLKPDSS
-87 LYRFQENYNF
+87 LYRFQTPYFWPTQQWPAEDVDYAIYLAKRNIKKKGILEEYEKENYNF
-97 LNRKINYKWDFVV
+97 LNKKINYKWDFII
-110 MQAKEQ
+110 MQAREQ
-116 YRAGKERNK
+116 CRAGKERNK
-125 ADRYALDC
+125 VDRCVLDC
-133 QEKAYWLVHRCPPG
+133 QEKAYWLVQRCPPG
-147 MNNVLDYGLD
+147 VNNVLDYGLD
-157 RVTNPNEVQVNQIM
+157 RVTNPNEAQKQTVVSVRKEIM

-223 LNAKLVEIPTKMR
+223 LNAKLVDIPTKMR

-251 KGRQSFQYFLKKEF
+251 KGRQSFQHFLRKEF

-294 YKSASPPRTPRTEG
+294 YK
-308 SSPTGLVL
+308 
-316 ARRSGEGTSDETARA
+316 
-331 AEVQSCGNRHP
+331 
-342 SPPPPGVE
+342 
-350 GALSDVIASLLVLLS
+350 
-365 ALARVDTSL
+365 
-374 GLCGPSVFRSYSPAE
+374 
-389 LWFPVP
+389 
-395 KLSWSQPSV
+395 
-404 AIRLWLFLAPGARRW
+404 LFLAPGARRW

-478 ETTKKRQV
+478 ETTKKS
-486 EGAATAR
+486 
-493 CLLFCLQRNEGLLQP
+493 
-508 NGYDQGTRWMKILGT
+508 
-523 GKYFLGSSLLFM
+523 SSLPFM

-542 PSPVILRQLEEE
+542 PSPVVLRQLEEE

-559 AANTVDITQPGQ
+559 AATTVDITQPGQ
-571 HTAPSPHLAVYTGTC
+571 RLAPSPHLAVYTGTC
-586 VPPSPSSPFSP
+586 APPSPSSPFSP
-597 QCRSPR
+597 SCRSPG
-603 RPFPSPCRFIRRP
+603 RPFRSPSRFIRRP
-616 STICPSPIRVALES
+616 SSTVCPSPISVALE
-630 SSGLEQKGEASGSG
+630 GSPG
-644 AGHGPSDAETSETSR
+644 SERAIGGTTM
-659 DRPRPRARAPP
+659 DQPRPRAQPK
-670 QARMSLSFG
+670 ARMRLSLG

-693 RLSPKCPAVSHGKV
+693 RLSPKCPAVAHGKV
-707 QPLGDVG
+707 QPLADASR
-714 QQLPRLKSRRV
+714 QLSRPRSRRAA
-725 TNFFQIKMDV
+725 NFFQIKMDV
-735 PTGSGTCLMDSEDAG
+735 PMGSGACLRA
-750 TGERGDQ
+750 RGDQ
-757 AIKEVICPWESLAE
+757 AAEKEVVCPWESPVE
-771 GKAG
+771 GHAG

>member
-1 MAFLQKIET
+1 MTIRHQGQQYRPRMAFLRKIEA
-10 LVKDMQDPETGVRMQ
+10 LVKDMQDPDTGVRVQ
-25 SQKITVASVPH
+25 NQKVTVVSIPH
-36 AMMGSE
+36 AMTGSD
-42 VLQWIIQR
+42 VLQWISQR
-50 LWISNLEAQN
+50 LWISGLEAQN

-74 QDPKN
+74 QDPRN
-79 LVLKPDSS
+79 LTLKPDSS
-87 LYRFQENYNF
+87 LYRFQTPYFWPTQQWPAEDVDYAIY
-97 LNRKINYKWDFVV
+97 L
-110 MQAKEQ
+110 AK
-116 YRAGKERNK
+116 RNIK
-125 ADRYALDC
+125 KKGILEEY
-133 QEKAYWLVHRCPPG
+133 EKPG
-147 MNNVLDYGLD
+147 ANNVLDYGLD
-157 RVTNPNEVQVNQIM
+157 RVTNPNEDQKQTVVSVRKEIM

-223 LNAKLVEIPTKMR
+223 LNAKLVDIPTKMR

-251 KGRQSFQYFLKKEF
+251 KGRQSFQHFLRKEF

-294 YKSASPPRTPRTEG
+294 YK
-308 SSPTGLVL
+308 
-316 ARRSGEGTSDETARA
+316 
-331 AEVQSCGNRHP
+331 
-342 SPPPPGVE
+342 
-350 GALSDVIASLLVLLS
+350 
-365 ALARVDTSL
+365 
-374 GLCGPSVFRSYSPAE
+374 
-389 LWFPVP
+389 
-395 KLSWSQPSV
+395 
-404 AIRLWLFLAPGARRW
+404 LFLAPGARRW

-478 ETTKKRQV
+478 GTTRKS
-486 EGAATAR
+486 
-493 CLLFCLQRNEGLLQP
+493 
-508 NGYDQGTRWMKILGT
+508 
-523 GKYFLGSSLLFM
+523 SSLPFM

-559 AANTVDITQPGQ
+559 AATTVDITQPGQ
-571 HTAPSPHLAVYTGTC
+571 RLAPSPHLAVYTGTC
-586 VPPSPSSPFSP
+586 APPSPSSPFS
-597 QCRSPR
+597 QSCRSPG
-603 RPFPSPCRFIRRP
+603 RPFRSPSRFIRRP
-616 STICPSPIRVALES
+616 SSTVCPSPISVALEGS
-630 SSGLEQKGEASGSG
+630 PGSEQRRETDVSG
-644 AGHGPSDAETSETSR
+644 AVGGASMDQL
-659 DRPRPRARAPP
+659 RPRAQPKAHVRL
-670 QARMSLSFG
+670 SLG

-707 QPLGDVG
+707 QPLGDASR
-714 QQLPRLKSRRV
+714 QLSRPRPRRAA
-725 TNFFQIKMDV
+725 NFFQIKMDV
-735 PTGSGTCLMDSEDAG
+735 PMGSGACLMDSEDPGPGA
-750 TGERGDQ
+750 RGDQ
-757 AIKEVICPWESLAE
+757 ATEKEVICPWESPTE
-771 GKAG
+771 GHAG

>member
-1 MAFLQKIET
+1 MTIRHQGQQYRPRMAFLQKIEG
-10 LVKDMQDPETGVRMQ
+10 LVKDMQSPETGVRMQ
-25 SQKITVASVPH
+25 NQRVLVTNVPH
-36 AMMGSE
+36 AMTGSD
-42 VLQWIIQR
+42 VLQWIIDR
-50 LWISNLEAQN
+50 LWISNMEAQN

-79 LVLKPDSS
+79 LILKPDGS
-87 LYRFQENYNF
+87 LYRFQTPYFWPTQQWPAEDTDYAIYLAKRNIKKKGILEEYEKENYNF
-97 LNRKINYKWDFVV
+97 LNKKINYKWDFVI

-147 MNNVLDYGLD
+147 VNNVLDYGLN
-157 RVTNPNEVQVNQIM
+157 RVTNPDEVKVNQKQTITAVKKEIM
-171 YYRQALMRSTVKSS
+171 YYQQALMRSTVKSS

-294 YKSASPPRTPRTEG
+294 YK
-308 SSPTGLVL
+308 
-316 ARRSGEGTSDETARA
+316 
-331 AEVQSCGNRHP
+331 
-342 SPPPPGVE
+342 
-350 GALSDVIASLLVLLS
+350 
-365 ALARVDTSL
+365 
-374 GLCGPSVFRSYSPAE
+374 
-389 LWFPVP
+389 
-395 KLSWSQPSV
+395 
-404 AIRLWLFLAPGARRW
+404 LFLAPGARRW

-431 KGLKHPHR
+431 KGLRHPHR

-478 ETTKKRQV
+478 ETTKKS
-486 EGAATAR
+486 
-493 CLLFCLQRNEGLLQP
+493 
-508 NGYDQGTRWMKILGT
+508 
-523 GKYFLGSSLLFM
+523 SSLPFM

-559 AANTVDITQPGQ
+559 AANTVDITQRLQ
-571 HTAPSPHLAVYTGTC
+571 HSTPSPHLAVYAGTC
-586 VPPSPSSPFSP
+586 VPPSPSSPFSSS
-597 QCRSPR
+597 CRSPR
-603 RPFPSPCRFIRRP
+603 RPFPSPGRFRRP
-616 STICPSPIRVALES
+616 SSTICPSPIRVALGS
-630 SSGLEQKGEASGSG
+630 SPGLEQEGEASGSS
-644 AGHGPSDAETSETSR
+644 ARHGPSVAKGSEASM
-659 DRPRPRARAPP
+659 DSELSSGCPRPHAQPRAPP
-670 QARMSLSFG
+670 KAGVALSFS

-684 GCLASPVFA
+684 GCLTSPVFA
-693 RLSPKCPAVSHGKV
+693 RLSPKCPPVPHGKV
-707 QPLGDVG
+707 QPLGDGG
-714 QQLPRLKSRRV
+714 QQLPRLRPKKV
-725 TNFFQIKMDV
+725 ANFFQIKMDV
-735 PTGSGTCLMDSEDAG
+735 PMGSGTCLMDSEKDGAAG
-750 TGERGDQ
+750 ESNDR
-757 AIKEVICPWESLAE
+757 AMEKEVICPWESLAE

>member
-1 MAFLQKIET
+1 MTIRHQGQQYRPRMAFLQKIET
-10 LVKDMQDPETGVRMQ
+10 LVKDMQNPETGVRMQ
-25 SQKITVASVPH
+25 NQRVLVTSVPH
-36 AMMGSE
+36 AMTGSD
-42 VLQWIIQR
+42 VLQWIVQR
-50 LWISNLEAQN
+50 LWISSVEAQN

-79 LVLKPDSS
+79 LILKPDNS
-87 LYRFQENYNF
+87 LYRFQTPYFWPTQQWPAEDTDYAIYLAKRNIKKKGILEDYEKENYDF
-97 LNRKINYKWDFVV
+97 LNKKMNYKWDFVI

-116 YRAGKERNK
+116 YKAGKERNK

-147 MNNVLDYGLD
+147 MHDVLDYGLD
-157 RVTNPNEVQVNQIM
+157 RVTDPNEVKVNQKETITAVKKEIM
-171 YYRQALMRSTVKSS
+171 YYQQALMRSTVKSS

-197 FSSNDAIMSGCLPS
+197 FLSNDAIMSGCLPS

-294 YKSASPPRTPRTEG
+294 YK
-308 SSPTGLVL
+308 
-316 ARRSGEGTSDETARA
+316 
-331 AEVQSCGNRHP
+331 
-342 SPPPPGVE
+342 
-350 GALSDVIASLLVLLS
+350 
-365 ALARVDTSL
+365 
-374 GLCGPSVFRSYSPAE
+374 
-389 LWFPVP
+389 
-395 KLSWSQPSV
+395 
-404 AIRLWLFLAPGARRW
+404 LFLAPGARRW

-431 KGLKHPHR
+431 KGLRHPHR

-466 YKEMLAKAIEPQ
+466 YKEMLAKAVEPQ
-478 ETTKKRQV
+478 ETKKS
-486 EGAATAR
+486 A
-493 CLLFCLQRNEGLLQP
+493 
-508 NGYDQGTRWMKILGT
+508 
-523 GKYFLGSSLLFM
+523 SLPFM

-571 HTAPSPHLAVYTGTC
+571 HLAPSPHLAVYTGTC
-586 VPPSPSSPFSP
+586 VPPSPSSPFSSS
-597 QCRSPR
+597 CRSPR
-603 RPFPSPCRFIRRP
+603 RPFPSPGRFIRRP
-616 STICPSPIRVALES
+616 SSTICPSPIRVALES
-630 SSGLEQKGEASGSG
+630 SSGLEQKGEPSGSRIPNG
-644 AGHGPSDAETSETSR
+644 SSEAEGSEASIHGPWRRSL
-659 DRPRPRARAPP
+659 PRAPP
-670 QARMSLSFG
+670 KARMALSLG

-693 RLSPKCPAVSHGKV
+693 RLSPKCPPVSHGKV
-707 QPLGDVG
+707 QPLGDMG
-714 QQLPRLKSRRV
+714 QQLPRLKSKRV
-725 TNFFQIKMDV
+725 ANFFQIKMDV
-735 PTGSGTCLMDSEDAG
+735 PTDSGTCLMDSEDTG
-750 TGERGDQ
+750 TGDASDQ
-757 AIKEVICPWESLAE
+757 AIEKEVICPWESLAQ